1 MRDTRQF
8 IGAAVVEVLLS
19 MDNICLF
26 HQIFEHFKV
35 PVEVRPGLLFI
46 GTPFMVLMRF
56 LLFFSIKGI
65 YDCIRPLMFAIGLF
79 CCYQGGIVLW
89 MTLTGQEEDDDEFD
103 AESSG
108 VVMWFKALLGD
119 KLVTK
124 YQGSAFYV
132 TMDGAAR
139 YTPMFLVLLA
149 IEVTDVAFCID
160 GVSTIFM
167 VDHYHVWTL
176 FVGDI
181 IAACVVRAL
190 YPQLADTVELFPDL
204 NYSVAVVLLLVGLD
218 MCCGVFGLD
227 FPPGWLALSMGV
239 LFALGMIS
247 SVLRGVCRVAEQET
261 PGDGAL
267 EKSAEKTESY
277 GAA

>member
-89 MTLTGQEEDDDEFD
+89 MTVTGQEEDDEEFD
-103 AESSG
+103 AESSA
-108 VVMWFKALLGD
+108 VVMWFKRMLGD

-124 YQGSAFYV
+124 YQGSSFYI
-132 TMDGAAR
+132 TLDGVAR
-139 YTPMFLVLLA
+139 YTPPL
-149 IEVTDVAFCID
+149 
-160 GVSTIFM
+160 
-167 VDHYHVWTL
+167 
-176 FVGDI
+176 I
-181 IAACVVRAL
+181 IIIL
-190 YPQLADTVELFPDL
+190 
-204 NYSVAVVLLLVGLD
+204 
-218 MCCGVFGLD
+218 
-227 FPPGWLALSMGV
+227 
-239 LFALGMIS
+239 
-247 SVLRGVCRVAEQET
+247 
-261 PGDGAL
+261 
-267 EKSAEKTESY
+267 
-277 GAA
+277 

>member
-1 MRDTRQF
+1 M
-8 IGAAVVEVLLS
+8 GAAVVEVLLS

-65 YDCIRPLMFAIGLF
+65 YDAIRPLMFAIGLF

-190 YPQLADTVELFPDL
+190 YPQLAGTVELFPDL